1 MDEVPALPVLSL
13 GRPLR
18 SPAVLPPAGEGA
30 PMPTLGRMREK
41 LGSSPAPGNIEAR
54 RFCVFSPSP
63 VASRHPPPLGEEQ
76 IGCSTQSSRRDPAA
90 GSPEARL
97 ASPRGSWISGCCGR
111 NAPAPSGS
119 FACAQD
125 DRGGPLAVDEVPGS
139 PILDSIVPGQVG
151 QGTVHA
157 AKPRTKCMSE
167 VETLLCNYFVA
178 LTRINRPLSHSRFDS
193 LH

>member
-1 MDEVPALPVLSL
+1 MCQIHPEDLPSGFLKAFPAHGEGGPLAVDEVPALPVLSL

-41 LGSSPAPGNIEAR
+41 LGSSPPPGNIEAR
-54 RFCVFSPSP
+54 RLCVFSPSP

-97 ASPRGSWISGCCGR
+97 ASPEEAGYLAAAAEMPRRRWDPSLALRMIGGDRLRWMRSPGRRFWIQLCRVRWDREPSMPQSR
-111 NAPAPSGS
+111 AQNA
-119 FACAQD
+119 
-125 DRGGPLAVDEVPGS
+125 
-139 PILDSIVPGQVG
+139 
-151 QGTVHA
+151 
-157 AKPRTKCMSE
+157 
-167 VETLLCNYFVA
+167 
-178 LTRINRPLSHSRFDS
+178 
-193 LH
+193 